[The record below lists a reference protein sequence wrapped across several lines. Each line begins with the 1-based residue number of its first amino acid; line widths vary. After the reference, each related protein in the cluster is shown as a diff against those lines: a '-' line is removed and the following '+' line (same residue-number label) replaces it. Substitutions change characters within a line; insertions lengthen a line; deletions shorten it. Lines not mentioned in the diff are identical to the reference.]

1 MLGNAQTEK
10 EYLMLYMLIAL
21 AGVLSGLV
29 SMLSG

>member
-21 AGVLSGLV
+21 AGVLSALV